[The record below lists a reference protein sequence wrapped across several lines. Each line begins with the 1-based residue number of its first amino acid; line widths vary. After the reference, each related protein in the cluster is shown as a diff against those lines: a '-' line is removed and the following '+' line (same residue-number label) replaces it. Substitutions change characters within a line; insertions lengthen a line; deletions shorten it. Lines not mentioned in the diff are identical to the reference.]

1 MLTSTT
7 IRYMPETVNAYER
20 NEGNTWQILF
30 DLPGLQIFGNAMIL
44 RQQFGTR
51 GKFDWKTQGFVSNV
65 SIQISITIHP
75 FGFAFPILTT
85 TKTSLKWPNFVDE
98 LFPQC

>member
-44 RQQFGTR
+44 EHLLESPREF
-51 GKFDWKTQGFVSNV
+51 
-65 SIQISITIHP
+65 ISFWT
-75 FGFAFPILTT
+75 
-85 TKTSLKWPNFVDE
+85 
-98 LFPQC
+98 